1 MNIVFLGTPRIAMQ
15 CLEEIL
21 NSKHKVLAVIT
32 QQDKPVGRGKKIAF
46 NPVKT
51 LALEKNIPLHQ
62 FKSVSKEG
70 VEIIKS
76 LKPDCLVL
84 VAYGQIL
91 SKEILDIALPLN
103 LHPSLLPSLRGPSP
117 IQTAILQGLTKT
129 GLTVMKME
137 PTLDSGDILMQ
148 QEIEI
153 EPQETSQTLFEKMGQ
168 NGGKLLVEALNQ
180 IESGNF
186 KFTPQDHSKA
196 TFTSM
201 LTKQNAALDFQN
213 QTATEIVNKV
223 RAYNPNPMAYF
234 VVNDVKYKV
243 FSAEV
248 SKVESSKKAG
258 EIISADRKNGLVF
271 QTKQGAVEIII
282 LGAPNG
288 KAMNAKDFLNGNK
301 II

>member
-103 LHPSLLPSLRGPSP
+103 LHASLLPSLRGPSP

-153 EPQETSQTLFEKMGQ
+153 EPQETSQTLFEKIGQ

-243 FSAEV
+243 FSAEI

-271 QTKQGAVEIII
+271 QTKQGAVEIIV

-288 KAMNAKDFLNGNK
+288 FFKWE
-301 II
+301 